1 MFIRSRKTKARTDD
15 AGDRL
20 TVFQV
25 AWIRPI
31 AGFCC
36 GLAVLTIF
44 WRDWIETLTG
54 YDPDQHDGTVECLIA
69 IALLSSAPYWRSRPA
84 FVVKFRLIPLSGVA
98 APRGIIAGAHRVA
111 VGRRLCVNEAW

>member
-15 AGDRL
+15 TGDRL

-44 WRDWIETLTG
+44 WPDWMEALTG
-54 YDPDQHDGTVECLIA
+54 YDPDQHDGN
-69 IALLSSAPYWRSRPA
+69 
-84 FVVKFRLIPLSGVA
+84 G
-98 APRGIIAGAHRVA
+98 RVA
-111 VGRRLCVNEAW
+111 HLDSPLVICAVLALAARAEWTKSSSLD